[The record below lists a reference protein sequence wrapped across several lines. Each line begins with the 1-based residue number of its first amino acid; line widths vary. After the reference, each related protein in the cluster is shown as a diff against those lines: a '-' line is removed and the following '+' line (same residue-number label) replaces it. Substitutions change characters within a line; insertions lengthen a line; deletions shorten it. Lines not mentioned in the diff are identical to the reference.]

1 MPTATS
7 TSFSSFPDV
16 RPGGVKPHVERHQLL
31 LEATG
36 IHPIWEFGGGPHYV
50 KDHLPKVHQ
59 HTSYIGE
66 KRPVLEKT
74 GDLKYLWRPASNR
87 SWPAKYKHEY
97 VGGVGWGIQDY
108 NFINKSRRESGF
120 HIKRGELT
128 LEAINKVNHRYQ
140 NPWQPKPFILDKQG
154 RHGRG
159 FIAWNM
165 SDYED
170 SNQRNSNRALM
181 VRQSK
186 SPLPRVSKPSRLPKL
201 PEKEEV

>member
-1 MPTATS
+1 MASVTYREPIS
-7 TSFSSFPDV
+7 TTVGRQMIFS
-16 RPGGVKPHVERHQLL
+16 
-31 LEATG
+31 
-36 IHPIWEFGGGPHYV
+36 GPHYV

-74 GDLKYLWRPASNR
+74 GDLQYLWRPASNR

-120 HIKRGELT
+120 HIKHGELT

-181 VRQSK
+181 VRQGQ